1 MFDVSWGEMGVV
13 VGLGLFL
20 IGRKDLPKAARVAG
34 TQVGRVV
41 GMLQGA
47 RARADAFAQ
56 TNELRALHNEVRSG
70 LRELD
75 AVKAELAVSFSPSQM
90 MQGQR
95 NNLGT
100 MVPSANRNP
109 STTLSSYRPLPIPPP
124 PLLQSTSTNFTREAQ
139 NAQTGSTAEAAA
151 AAAAGTET
159 SPASFGQST
168 SASNLAPPPQL
179 HNYEQHQDLLYKNH
193 HHHASIAAVAEEE
206 WIKQGIHFRSRAEQ
220 GPRTTGQQQQQQ
232 QKSPSGSA
240 LLSHV
245 LQQSLIFDQ
254 YDRVIQDQEQS
265 MQSRMR
271 SIQEKVVQNQ
281 KHQSA
286 KDSR

>member
-1 MFDVSWGEMGVV
+1 MFDVSWGEITVV

-20 IGRKDLPKAARVAG
+20 IGRKDLPQAARVAG

-41 GMLQGA
+41 GLLQGA

-56 TNELRALHNEVRSG
+56 TNELRALHNEVKSG

-75 AVKAELAVSFSPSQM
+75 AVRAELAVSLSPSQM

-100 MVPSANRNP
+100 MVPSANRIP
-109 STTLSSYRPLPIPPP
+109 SATNTMLSSSYRPAPSSHQSTAIAGSGASSPATSYAGGTLG
-124 PLLQSTSTNFTREAQ
+124 LQSS
-139 NAQTGSTAEAAA
+139 
-151 AAAAGTET
+151 
-159 SPASFGQST
+159 
-168 SASNLAPPPQL
+168 SAVSALAPPPPPTL
-179 HNYEQHQDLLYKNH
+179 HHDEPHH

-206 WIKQGIHFRSRAEQ
+206 WIKQGIHFRSRAER
-220 GPRTTGQQQQQQ
+220 GPGTAQQQHQE

-240 LLSHV
+240 LLSRA
-245 LQQSLIFDQ
+245 LQESLIFDQ
-254 YDRVIQDQEQS
+254 YDRVIQEQEQF
-265 MQSRMR
+265 MQSRMQ
-271 SIQEKVVQNQ
+271 SIQEKVQSQNQ
-281 KHQSA
+281 STNK